1 MIRKFR
7 NYATA
12 TIVTLLLASAAASA
26 PRENSHSSQF
36 DRSSLPLMWE
46 NPDRVQ
52 NSAKQSGS
60 QKLSSAAG
68 EPEIDAVWTCSTQWL
83 SGVNFGGET
92 FGGSIAKGKDFFGRG
107 STIAD
112 SEYVKVQIIFETD
125 ISKQTL
131 CQTFRRDLGYIASGV
146 GTFPGSAWDISDTL
160 NPRRLNLCFVEYS
173 PGGNVNL
180 QWDPTTSNGS
190 REYLFVMNSDY
201 DGSGT
206 TYDTANV
213 NFGAAGLDK
222 LYGWWPVI
230 PVGHTFFESEP
241 CTLTITPYD
250 IAGFT
255 GIPDGDQIILDW
267 RYVGSV
273 TIDHFDIYGDTVSPP
288 ATLLAQV
295 SGTTTRY
302 VDNAVTI
309 GETYYYRIEA
319 DDAARSIVSSSKELS
334 ILAQTPFSNTVLVDF
349 WNGRSRYGDCWAY
362 VDTNGNEYAL
372 ICARNEGVSIIDLST
387 SPISEVGFL
396 PAIVPGNDAK
406 DVKTYQNYAIVV
418 SQGESTQI
426 FDISD
431 VTNPVQVS
439 TIAHDNGSGAH
450 NCKVVGDYLYIIGDN
465 NTGGLLIYDIST
477 PASPTFV
484 SSFEPYYYH
493 DIDIYNDTLYAAA
506 IWGEGIDVLDISNK
520 AAPSLITTFNY
531 PGSGAHNVAVLD
543 SGRYVAVGD
552 EIGDGQHTRIFDVQ
566 NLGSVTKVA
575 DIIVD
580 PSASAHNCY
589 EKNGILYIAHYTE
602 GLQLYN
608 VANPTIPLQIGY
620 YDTYLSNGYGYRG
633 NWNVYPYLPSGKI
646 LLSDMQ
652 SGLFVIEF
660 SDSCLG
666 QMPGDA
672 DGDGGINILDQ
683 VFLIDF
689 LTSGGP
695 APVPLANG
703 DFNGDCII
711 DLGDINGIELYLLGG
726 AGPVDCTCLEPTVEF
741 VDCCVGSRGDINGDG
756 NDLNILDLTFT
767 VDFIFRG
774 SNDPGD
780 CPEEADFNSDGEGPD
795 ILDLTFAVDFIFRGG
810 DPAEPCP

>member
-1 MIRKFR
+1 
-7 NYATA
+7 
-12 TIVTLLLASAAASA
+12 
-26 PRENSHSSQF
+26 
-36 DRSSLPLMWE
+36 MWE

-60 QKLSSAAG
+60 QQLSSAAG

-92 FGGSIAKGKDFFGRG
+92 FNGGISKGKDFFGNG

-112 SEYVKVQIIFETD
+112 SEYVKVQIIFESDT
-125 ISKQTL
+125 SKQTL

-180 QWDPTTSNGS
+180 QWDPTTNLES
-190 REYLFVMNSDY
+190 REYLFIMNSDY
-201 DGSGT
+201 DSSGT

-222 LYGWWPVI
+222 LYGWWPVLV
-230 PVGHTFFESEP
+230 PGHTFFESEP
-241 CTLTITPYD
+241 CTLTIAPHYVR
-250 IAGFT
+250 GFT
-255 GIPDGDQIILDW
+255 GVPDGDKIILDW
-267 RYVGSV
+267 RYTGSA
-273 TIDHFDIYGDTVSPP
+273 TIDHFDIYGGTVSPP

-349 WNGRSRYGDCWAY
+349 WNGRSLYGDCWGY
-362 VDTNGNEYAL
+362 VDTATGKEYAL

-396 PAIVPGNDAK
+396 PPIVAGNDHK
-406 DVKTYQNYAIVV
+406 DVKIYKNFAIVV
-418 SQGESTQI
+418 SEGESTQI

-431 VTNPVQVS
+431 VTAPVQVS
-439 TIAHDNGSGAH
+439 TIAHDGGSGAH
-450 NCKVVGDYLYIIGDN
+450 NCKVEGDYLYIIGDHI
-465 NTGGLLIYDIST
+465 TGGVLIYDIST

-531 PGSGAHNVAVLD
+531 PGSGVHNVAVLD
-543 SGRYVAVGD
+543 SGRYVALGD
-552 EIGDGQHTRIFDVQ
+552 EIGTGQHTRIFDVQ

-589 EKNGILYIAHYTE
+589 VKNSILYIAHYTE

-608 VANPTIPLQIGY
+608 VANPTSPLLIGY
-620 YDTYLSNGYGYRG
+620 YDTYLGSGYGYRG

-652 SGLFVIEF
+652 SGLFVVEL
-660 SDSCLG
+660 SEPDSCLI
-666 QMPGDA
+666 QNPGDLNGNGLIEIA
-672 DGDGGINILDQ
+672 DY
-683 VFLIDF
+683 VFLSAF
-689 LTSGGP
+689 LSLGGP
-695 APVPLANG
+695 APIPLANG
-703 DFNGDCII
+703 DYNGDCFINMV
-711 DLGDINGIELYLLGG
+711 DLDLLLDSITAGTGDLRIT
-726 AGPVDCTCLEPTVEF
+726 DCTCMEPTVELLN
-741 VDCCVGSRGDINGDG
+741 CCIGSRGDINGDG

-780 CPEEADFNSDGEGPD
+780 CPEEADFNSDGDGPN

-810 DPAEPCP
+810 AAAGSCP